1 MSLLRVSGVSV
12 KNGESFH
19 LKNISF
25 SQDILQNIGIAGETG
40 SGKTSLLKII
50 GGLMEPE
57 SGKVFFRDE
66 QVMGPNHRLIPGH
79 PGIAFLSQYF
89 ELRNNYRVEELLEY
103 ANNLPGTD
111 AEKLFSLC
119 RIDHLLH
126 RKTDQLSGG
135 EKQRIAIAR
144 LLIGSPKLLLLDEPY
159 SNLDM
164 GHKALMKDVIRE
176 IDEHLGITSILV
188 SHDPGDLLSWAHKI
202 IVLRNGEFIQQ
213 GTPGEIYSS
222 PADEYV
228 AGLFGKYNIIKKGE
242 NRKILRPE
250 QISITQPSPNSI
262 EAEVIK
268 TVFFGSYY
276 EVEISVMDQRYIIRH
291 HSGDLVPGDRIHI
304 DLSSIDR

>member
-66 QVMGPNHRLIPGH
+66 QVMGPNHKLIPGH

-111 AEKLFSLC
+111 AEKLFRLC

-164 GHKALMKDVIRE
+164 GHKALMKEVIRE

-202 IVLRNGEFIQQ
+202 IVLRNGEIIQL
-213 GTPGEIYSS
+213 GTPIEIYTN
-222 PADEYV
+222 PVDEYV
-228 AGLFGKYNIIKKGE
+228 AGLFGKYNIIKQGKE
-242 NRKILRPE
+242 RKILRPE
-250 QISITQPSPNSI
+250 QITITEPSENSMVV
-262 EAEVIK
+262 EVFK
-268 TVFFGSYY
+268 SSFFGSYY
-276 EVEISVMDQRYIIRH
+276 EVEVSVMDERYILRH
-291 HSGDLVPGDRIHI
+291 HSGNFLPGDRIHI
-304 DLSSIDR
+304 NLPSIL